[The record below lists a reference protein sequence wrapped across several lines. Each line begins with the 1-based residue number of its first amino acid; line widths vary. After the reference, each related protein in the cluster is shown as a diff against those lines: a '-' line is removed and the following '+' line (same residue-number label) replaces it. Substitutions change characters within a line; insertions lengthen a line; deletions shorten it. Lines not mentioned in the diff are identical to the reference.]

1 VIINAT
7 TLRHL
12 SVSLLAT
19 ALLTSASSGAVSRI
33 SLGAVGISSGPLT
46 EPTVV
51 DFGSL
56 SGDTTYEFA
65 FNAIKSGA
73 STAIAGNSAF
83 AIKLDQW
90 NETGVMGTTQF
101 GVADNFFAALA
112 GQSVDSV
119 FNADLH
125 VAIVNDTSAADVRLY
140 LDGEQVGS
148 LAGSLPLA
156 DLVTVMG
163 ASDPAIDVMGDGSV
177 MYGWATY
184 DSALSPEN
192 IS

>member
-101 GVADNFFAALA
+101 GLA